1 MAKYTLEVESEYDY
15 DVIGL
20 CSHHQDY
27 RVIWELNHH
36 LGLGFVKGN
45 DFYKNYTKK
54 GVLVSEHSKYE
65 FSDDDTGLDYL
76 FVKNK
81 AQGKFLLAEL
91 AQIDF
96 FIFIKNNFAMDVDD
110 LLENFRKVPS
120 IVTAF
125 AYNPEEIKSCEQLL
139 IFE

>member
-1 MAKYTLEVESEYDY
+1 MAKYTLEVENEYDY

-36 LGLGFVKGN
+36 LGLGFEKCEE
-45 DFYKNYTKK
+45 FYKNYTKK
-54 GVLVSEHSKYE
+54 GVLVSEHSKYKYQDHE
-65 FSDDDTGLDYL
+65 TGIDYL

-96 FIFIKNNFAMDVDD
+96 FIFIKDNFAMDIDEI
-110 LLENFRKVPS
+110 LEKYRQIPS
-120 IVTAF
+120 VVTAF
-125 AYNPEEIKSCEQLL
+125 AYDPEEIKSCEQLL

>member
-1 MAKYTLEVESEYDY
+1 MAKYTLEVENEYDY

-36 LGLGFVKGN
+36 LGLGFVKC
-45 DFYKNYTKK
+45 DEFYKNYTKK
-54 GVLVSEHSKYE
+54 GVLVSEHSKYKFE
-65 FSDDDTGLDYL
+65 DQETGIDYL

-96 FIFIKNNFAMDVDD
+96 FIFIKDNFAMDIDEI
-110 LLENFRKVPS
+110 LEKYRRIPS
-120 IVTAF
+120 VVTAF

>member
-1 MAKYTLEVESEYDY
+1 MPKYTLEVESEYDY

-36 LGLGFVKGN
+36 LGLKFAKG
-45 DFYKNYTKK
+45 DEFYKNYTKK
-54 GVLVSEHSKYE
+54 GVLISEHSKYG
-65 FSDDDTGLDYL
+65 FSDDETGIDYL

-96 FIFIKNNFAMDVDD
+96 FIFIKNNFTIDIDD
-110 LLENFRKVPS
+110 LLENYRKVPS
-120 IVTAF
+120 VVTAF